1 MTMNDLKNGKNI
13 IATNLMEADQFMTQ
27 MVNIIESQAAKIEQQ
42 ARQIAAYKQLL
53 TVLLN
58 SNPSPSERQYK
69 QIMDLTNTLES
80 LK

>member
-42 ARQIAAYKQLL
+42 ARQIATYKQLL